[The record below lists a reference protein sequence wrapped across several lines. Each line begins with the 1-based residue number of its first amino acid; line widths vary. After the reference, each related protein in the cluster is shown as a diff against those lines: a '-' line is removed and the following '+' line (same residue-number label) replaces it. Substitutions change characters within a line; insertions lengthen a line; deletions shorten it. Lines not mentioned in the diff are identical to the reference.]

1 MHRLVPDTPD
11 QCSTPN
17 VIHITLYLHIF
28 QGEPAISR
36 YDSHITPNRS
46 SSEHLAAYT
55 GSDLPPMLLEV
66 HPGHG

>member
-1 MHRLVPDTPD
+1 MHQLASDTPD

-55 GSDLPPMLLEV
+55 GSDLPPMLLGV